1 MNINLFAN
9 TKLNPWLIIA
19 AISGVVLLSW
29 YYMVFAMTMNMEP
42 VASWQLTDILMLFV
56 MWSIMMIG
64 MMLPSATPVI
74 LLINK
79 LNQQRKTRQAPFTHT
94 LFFISG
100 YLLAWIFYSALITL
114 IQWWLHHLSILSA
127 MMISANHIFS
137 GILLL
142 IAGLYQWTP
151 YKQKCLQLCRSP
163 LSLLTT
169 QWQEGIN
176 GAIRLGF
183 KHGQYCLG
191 CCWFLMALL
200 FVTGVM
206 NLKWIFILTLLVLVE
221 KCLPKGDVLGNGL
234 GILLVLLG
242 INTLIFF

>member
-1 MNINLFAN
+1 
-9 TKLNPWLIIA
+9 
-19 AISGVVLLSW
+19 
-29 YYMVFAMTMNMEP
+29 MTMNMEP

-221 KCLPKGDVLGNGL
+221 KCLPKGDVLGKGL

>member
-137 GILLL
+137 GSRL
-142 IAGLYQWTP
+142 I
-151 YKQKCLQLCRSP
+151 
-163 LSLLTT
+163 
-169 QWQEGIN
+169 
-176 GAIRLGF
+176 
-183 KHGQYCLG
+183 
-191 CCWFLMALL
+191 
-200 FVTGVM
+200 
-206 NLKWIFILTLLVLVE
+206 
-221 KCLPKGDVLGNGL
+221 
-234 GILLVLLG
+234 
-242 INTLIFF
+242 